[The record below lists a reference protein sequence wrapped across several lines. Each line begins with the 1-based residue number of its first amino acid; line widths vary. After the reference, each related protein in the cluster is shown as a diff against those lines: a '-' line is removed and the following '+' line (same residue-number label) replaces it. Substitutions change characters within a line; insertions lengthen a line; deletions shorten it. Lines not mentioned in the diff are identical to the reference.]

1 MRANLADLKP
11 EEVRVFREQAR
22 KGYAGHCVFCGQD
35 RGKLKDHV
43 WRKHQPEMQELYRRI
58 NENEQLK
65 AHTDGRPHD
74 KASELLRKRKA
85 QQEEPVR
92 QQSVHPDPYTPD
104 GAVDA
109 EQPWR
114 QAFSQGVEYNWR
126 ALLSPS
132 LQGTIGTVPEPSY
145 NINSWPLET
154 DADKRE
160 VLGASMLLKVA
171 EEKRQEYVVAHM
183 EAVQAQRVAEDVKD
197 RAAAKAIQAR
207 KAE

>member
-1 MRANLADLKP
+1 M
-11 EEVRVFREQAR
+11 
-22 KGYAGHCVFCGQD
+22 H
-35 RGKLKDHV
+35 
-43 WRKHQPEMQELYRRI
+43 
-58 NENEQLK
+58 
-65 AHTDGRPHD
+65 PHNPD
-74 KASELLRKRKA
+74 K
-85 QQEEPVR
+85 
-92 QQSVHPDPYTPD
+92 SVN
-104 GAVDA
+104 A
-109 EQPWR
+109 EQPSIEVPSR
-114 QAFSQGVEYNWR
+114 FTDFNWR

-171 EEKRQEYVVAHM
+171 EEKRQEYVVARM